1 MTNIH
6 FLNPSNSYL
15 YTFLVEYLKKKLE
28 YVKSS
33 RLELESVREDL
44 IKRLKMI
51 HNRITLRRKEGFIF
65 VLLLII
71 F

>member
-1 MTNIH
+1 M
-6 FLNPSNSYL
+6 S
-15 YTFLVEYLKKKLE
+15 LVEFLKKKLE

-51 HNRITLRRKEGFIF
+51 HNRITLRRKEGTVLGIIF
-65 VLLLII
+65 VLII
-71 F
+71 IVMK